1 MLSPISGLSHPL
13 RRTRHHRSVLHPS
26 PDGMEVTAGRG
37 PRAPGVVGEL
47 GGGPC
52 PFLPTAAPT
61 PGLRITLVSQACY
74 PQLSPLRGLHN
85 ISKHTIQSV
94 WGSFQH
100 CWGPAPIA
108 PPATRIIASLFC
120 QNEPSNSLSL
130 ISPHLSQAQI
140 LNRPNS
146 LLQDLLS
153 TPSGISGVLYMGL
166 NAPFLS
172 HVCFVS
178 E

>member
-1 MLSPISGLSHPL
+1 MTHTHTHTHTPL
-13 RRTRHHRSVLHPS
+13 RLPS
-26 PDGMEVTAGRG
+26 SRG
-37 PRAPGVVGEL
+37 LPTPP
-47 GGGPC
+47 GGGECFSPTSSSSSSRNS
-52 PFLPTAAPT
+52 FLSPT

-153 TPSGISGVLYMGL
+153 TPSGVSGVLYMGL